1 MKCHYCGEEV
11 AENQSYCMW
20 CGTRQEPQP
29 EIEPE
34 ATEAFSL
41 VQPEPVFETEAHQV
55 EEREPEQNLPVTDMA
70 EELPEFDIP
79 RHIMTAGRKID
90 DVVPEQP
97 ARAVGKYL
105 PRLKL
110 PTRRGLGK
118 MIFLG
123 ILTLGIYPM
132 VIWSR
137 IVTELNIAAS
147 RYDGE
152 RTMPFFG
159 MMFLAPVTLSIY
171 PFVWMHKLCRRI
183 GEELE
188 RRGLDYK
195 FGPSAFWLWGVLGSL
210 IVVGPF
216 IFVHKLMK
224 SMNRINA
231 DFNVNG

>member
-29 EIEPE
+29 ETVPE
-34 ATEAFSL
+34 
-41 VQPEPVFETEAHQV
+41 EPVQQAV
-55 EEREPEQNLPVTDMA
+55 C
-70 EELPEFDIP
+70 P
-79 RHIMTAGRKID
+79 R
-90 DVVPEQP
+90 EQP
-97 ARAVGKYL
+97 SQAPEVEFPVIQAAPVRTGGKYL

-123 ILTLGIYPM
+123 ILTLGIYPT

-152 RTMPFFG
+152 RTMPYFG
-159 MMFLAPVTLSIY
+159 MLMLSPVTLGIY
-171 PFVWMHKLCRRI
+171 GFVWMHKLCRRM
-183 GEELE
+183 GDELN
-188 RRGLDYK
+188 RRGCGYQ
-195 FGPSAFWLWGVLGSL
+195 FGPGAFWLWGILGSL
-210 IVVGPF
+210 ILVGPF
-216 IFVHKLMK
+216 VFTHKLMK
-224 SMNRINA
+224 AMNKINA